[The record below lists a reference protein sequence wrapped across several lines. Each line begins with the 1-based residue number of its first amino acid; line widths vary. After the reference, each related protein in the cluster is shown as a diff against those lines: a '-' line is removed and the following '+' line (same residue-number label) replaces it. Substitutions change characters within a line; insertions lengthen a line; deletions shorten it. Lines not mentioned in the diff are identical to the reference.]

1 MKKFF
6 TTVSVAT
13 LAAFSLAACGGGD
26 DDREAYTKGVADILR
41 PVSPEYDEETLMDF
55 AECITDATYD
65 DISEETRESVINGVD
80 VTTGD
85 DGQTLYDAVLVCDEK
100 FAK

>member
-6 TTVSVAT
+6 TTVSIAT

-41 PVSPEYDEETLMDF
+41 PVSPEYDEETLT
-55 AECITDATYD
+55 AVSECIADATYD
-65 DISEETRESVINGVD
+65 DISDETKEAIIDGVD

-85 DGQTLYDAVLVCDEK
+85 DGKLLYDSALDCDEK
-100 FAK
+100 VAK